1 MAIKGRIKEIK
12 LSQAKSGDF
21 LSVDEVAELCGMTHG
36 RVCQLLRSGEM
47 KGTKLRGIIWQII
60 RREAEKFKVRPE
72 GKGRPRIGE

>member
-1 MAIKGRIKEIK
+1 MAFKGRIKEVS
-12 LSQAKSGDF
+12 LSRAKPDDL

-47 KGTKLRGIIWQII
+47 KGTKFRGIMWQIT

-72 GKGRPRIGE
+72 GRGRRRISE